1 MNASACPSPHSRR
14 LATQWWLRQEKG
26 FGEVLAAL
34 VERGIE
40 PLGMNV
46 PVKTAAKRQRPQ
58 WRKPRGVVEVE
69 APIDRDEE
77 QLAGRDGF
85 DHGGRRETAFV
96 PRTDKRRVG
105 KEGDRTCRSRWRTS
119 NKT

>member
-58 WRKPRGVVEVE
+58 WRKPRGADE
-69 APIDRDEE
+69 DEE
-77 QLAGRDGF
+77 ANDRAREVGRAACRERVCQYVEITGGAGSL
-85 DHGGRRETAFV
+85 
-96 PRTDKRRVG
+96 K
-105 KEGDRTCRSRWRTS
+105 K
-119 NKT
+119 KKK